1 MGCCEGSCSCGK
13 GNQSPEQKNIHLV
26 QMSASQEMRAT
37 HDWIKGLGCL
47 WVDEEVVEIRFKNS
61 RKAFYRNRTGFSL
74 KKDERIV
81 VEVEAGHDLGT
92 VSLAGS
98 LAEKQFEQK
107 STRGT
112 EATAEEKKRNKT
124 GLKKVYRK
132 ATQVDLEKWLDAKKR
147 ERAVLLHSR
156 RLAGDLGLEV
166 SISDVEFQGDGG
178 KVTVYYTADG
188 KVDFRQL
195 IGKYTLAFQVKIE
208 MKQVT

>member
-37 HDWIKGLGCL
+37 HDWIKGLGSL

-81 VEVEAGHDLGT
+81 VEVEAGYDLGT

-107 STRGT
+107 STR
-112 EATAEEKKRNKT
+112 NKA

-132 ATQVDLEKWLDAKKR
+132 ATQVDLEKWLGAKKR